1 MAEADVIANYS
12 SNTIVERMM
21 VAVAASGATGPLT
34 ADMFFPYD
42 QLHGREL
49 LATRDHV
56 PRLAVQPNWRVLD
69 IGSGIGGPARFI
81 AATTGASVT
90 GIDLTPAL
98 VDAATELSER
108 VGLSALVQFE
118 QGNAEAMP
126 FADHSFDAAICFY
139 VGMNLPNKPAVLAE
153 AHRVLKP
160 GARLLWTQVVTG
172 SGEPSYPLPWAAS
185 GGVSHVGPPEELRQ
199 AMLDAGFAILD
210 WADET
215 DAHVELA
222 KAGAAAGRVPTPEH
236 LSVMHVVLG
245 EGFAERRKNYIRNL
259 ASGAMRSVAVLA
271 EA

>member
-12 SNTIVERMM
+12 STTIVERMM
-21 VAVAASGATGPLT
+21 AAVAATGATGPLT
-34 ADMFFPYD
+34 ADRLFPYD

-56 PRLAVQPNWRVLD
+56 PRLAAQPGWRVLD
-69 IGSGIGGPARFI
+69 IGSGIGGPARYI

-98 VDAATELSER
+98 VEAATELSER
-108 VGLSALVQFE
+108 VGLGALVQF
-118 QGNAEAMP
+118 QLGNAEAMP

-139 VGMNLPNKPAVLAE
+139 VGMNLPDKAAVLAE

-160 GARLLWTQVVTG
+160 GARLLWTQVV
-172 SGEPSYPLPWAAS
+172 SGNGEAIYPLPWAATAA
-185 GGVSHVGPPEELRQ
+185 VSHVGPPEQLRQ
-199 AMLDAGFAILD
+199 AMLDAGFAVLD

-222 KAGAAAGRVPTPEH
+222 KAGAASGMVPTQEH
-236 LSVMHVVLG
+236 LSVLHVVLG
-245 EGFAERRKNYIRNL
+245 AGFAERRQNYLRNL
-259 ASGAMRSVAVLA
+259 ASGAMRSVAILA
-271 EA
+271 SA